1 MSQVL
6 GPKQI
11 ITGLGFNTRCAGLQ
25 PFCLLRY
32 VLILEGSPRP
42 AEGTLLLT
50 LERKNGAVKVISHI
64 RVYVQCHLLKI

>member
-11 ITGLGFNTRCAGLQ
+11 ITGLGINTRCAGLQ

-32 VLILEGSPRP
+32 ILMLGGSPRP
-42 AEGTLLLT
+42 AEGTLLLA
-50 LERKNGAVKVISHI
+50 LESKNGAVKVISHI
-64 RVYVQCHLLKI
+64 RVYIQYHLLEI